1 MAAFRDTIY
10 NINGSATGFDT
21 VLASSPP
28 AAAAGSN
35 IPVTLGFCRD
45 MHVVETFAAGSSPNP
60 QGLQVQ
66 FYNRETQSWGPT
78 IQIAP
83 GDVVDADDYIPEGQ
97 GQGSVL
103 GLPYQKAMFPD
114 ARGTTSRPADTP
126 MRIISGSTSSTLIR
140 VRESQ

>member
-1 MAAFRDTIY
+1 
-10 NINGSATGFDT
+10 
-21 VLASSPP
+21 
-28 AAAAGSN
+28 
-35 IPVTLGFCRD
+35 
-45 MHVVETFAAGSSPNP
+45 MHVEETFAAGGSPNP

-83 GDVVDADDYIPEGQ
+83 GSTVDADDYIPEGM
-97 GQGSVL
+97 GQGSGL
-103 GLPYQKAMFPD
+103 GLCAQANFFPD

-126 MRIISGSTSSTLIR
+126 MRIISGTATATLIK